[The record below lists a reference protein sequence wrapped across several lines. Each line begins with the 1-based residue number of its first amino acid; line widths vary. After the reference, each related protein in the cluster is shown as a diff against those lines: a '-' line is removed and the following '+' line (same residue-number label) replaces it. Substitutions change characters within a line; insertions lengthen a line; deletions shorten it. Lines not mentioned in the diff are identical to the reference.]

1 MALDIYFHHTPLEFT
16 GDKTNIEDIK
26 SYLKCVNNT
35 AKNDL
40 RQFTEKGKKILEPLW
55 EKGVKNRPVT
65 LSNGVVLHSFHDY
78 NSKYFSFVVN
88 LEKIISVNRD
98 YMIHPYTEKVLDYPD
113 LLKELDSTI
122 AEHAHYYDAYFRKV
136 NFLYKYFE
144 DRGKMIDQRFA
155 FVDKDDVDVLID
167 RCQRVIAATN
177 NLEKIGPDLLPTQSG
192 FFFGSTDY
200 DKWYLDDV
208 KDCLK
213 KMKTYRKFFKDGITC
228 YAIFSW

>member
-1 MALDIYFHHTPLEFT
+1 MALDIYFHHTLLQFT
-16 GDKTNIEDIK
+16 GDKTNPDDIR
-26 SYLKCVNNT
+26 SYLRRIDDA

-40 RQFTEKGKKILEPLW
+40 RVFVDKWKKKLEPLW
-55 EKGVKNRPVT
+55 EEGVKKGFVT
-65 LSNGVVLHSFHDY
+65 LSSGEVIHNFHDY

-98 YMIHPYTEKVLDYPD
+98 YRIHPYTEKVLDYPD
-113 LLKELDSTI
+113 LLKKLDFTI
-122 AEHAHYYDAYFRKV
+122 AVHEHYYDAYFRKV
-136 NFLYKYFE
+136 NFLYKFFE
-144 DRGKMIDQRFA
+144 DRGKMIDKWFA
-155 FVDKDDVDVLID
+155 FVDKDDVDDLID
-167 RCQRVIAATN
+167 RCERVIAAKDQLT
-177 NLEKIGPDLLPTQSG
+177 EIGPELLPTQEG

>member
-16 GDKTNIEDIK
+16 GDKTNKEDIK
-26 SYLKCVNNT
+26 SYLKCIDNT

-40 RQFTEKGKKILEPLW
+40 RQFTDKWKKKLENNWERSKINPYALTNYKEQYFVFVAEIRKILCINW
-55 EKGVKNRPVT
+55 
-65 LSNGVVLHSFHDY
+65 DY
-78 NSKYFSFVVN
+78 K
-88 LEKIISVNRD
+88 
-98 YMIHPYTEKVLDYPD
+98 IHPFTDEILGYPQ
-113 LLKELDSTI
+113 LVKTI
-122 AEHAHYYDAYFRKV
+122 DEVIANYSVPSDVCDAYFTKV

-144 DRGKMIDQRFA
+144 DRGKMIDQWFA

-167 RCQRVIAATN
+167 RCQRVIAAKD
-177 NLEKIGPDLLPTQSG
+177 NLEKIGPELLPTQSG